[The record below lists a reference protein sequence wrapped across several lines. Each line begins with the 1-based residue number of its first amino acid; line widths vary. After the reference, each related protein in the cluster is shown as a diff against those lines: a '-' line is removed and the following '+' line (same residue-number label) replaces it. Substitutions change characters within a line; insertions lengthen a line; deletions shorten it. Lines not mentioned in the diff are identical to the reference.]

1 MVFIDDHIQNLLTA
15 VCNYLTEKGACE
27 NDTDPDTGLCDDE
40 ECIYCKMAKAS
51 VPVFKEMDRG

>member
-1 MVFIDDHIQNLLTA
+1 MKVGYISKIG
-15 VCNYLTEKGACE
+15 GACE